1 MFTIHGGSSQEVVL
15 TPWMSNR
22 RQPHFHL
29 VIYCVADFLHF
40 SNIQPFNNDNAPL
53 NENVYK
59 SMHMDPKF
67 SMAIHLT
74 DVYTSKKKEKNMWK
88 EHSWK
93 IFCNMIWLYGNML
106 KKPGYIFDPVSKFRK
121 ILFLVF
127 KIAKNYTR

>member
-1 MFTIHGGSSQEVVL
+1 LTDENLFGFFDLPAPPIRNLLVEIKQSMFTIHGGSSQEVVL

-53 NENVYK
+53 KENVYK
-59 SMHMDPKF
+59 SMHVDPKF

-74 DVYTSKKKEKNMWK
+74 DVYTSKKKEKNM
-88 EHSWK
+88 
-93 IFCNMIWLYGNML
+93 
-106 KKPGYIFDPVSKFRK
+106 
-121 ILFLVF
+121 
-127 KIAKNYTR
+127 